1 MSRIVFFPYNMGSAS
16 PIAMQ
21 QQLLNAGKVSIRARR
36 DGTFRP
42 RASDL
47 IINWGNG
54 GSPVSWVFP
63 IGGLNLPAQ
72 VNIAGNKLL
81 SFTRFKEVGV
91 DTPEWTH
98 SRDTA
103 RIWLSDGHTIIERHV
118 LRGHSGEGIKV
129 IRPDDPMSNDV
140 PLFVKYKKKKNEYRV
155 HVFNGTVLF
164 TQEKRRERDRERSA
178 DESLIRSHAN
188 GWVFCRENI
197 ESDGRRDALAIKAI
211 EALGLD
217 FGAVD
222 IIYNQ
227 KEDKYYVLEVN
238 TAPGLEGQSVI
249 DYTDAFV
256 KYQQSL

>member
-21 QQLLNAGKVSIRARR
+21 EKLLTDGFSCVRARR
-36 DGTFRP
+36 DGNFRP
-42 RASDL
+42 RANDL

-54 GSPVSWVFP
+54 GQPISWRFP
-63 IGGLNLPAQ
+63 DAGLNSPAQ
-72 VNIAGNKLL
+72 VNVAGNKLL
-81 SFTRFKEVGV
+81 SFEKFKQFDI

-103 RIWLSDGHTIIERHV
+103 RAWLADGHTIIERHV